1 MALKEE
7 SSYGNRI
14 VTFEMDKETKTKPW
28 QKSHP
33 RAVLVQQPPGMSTT
47 ANSSPMPRV
56 KLVKL
61 AEISQVDAL
70 YASSDKSANRISLK
84 FAQFAYTKAN

>member
-7 SSYGNRI
+7 SPYGNRI
-14 VTFEMDKETKTKPW
+14 VTFEMDKQTKNKQG

-33 RAVLVQQPPGMSTT
+33 RAALLKQPPGMPTT
-47 ANSSPMPRV
+47 ANSSPIPRV

-61 AEISQVDAL
+61 AEISQVEAL
-70 YASSDKSANRISLK
+70 YEASDKSDKRGRPK
-84 FAQFAYTKAN
+84 VC